1 MMRYLLISKTG
12 KNSLFYIK
20 DCAEMYQTA
29 YGGVIIEVEE
39 NENEPKPIKET
50 SESLYPLL

>member
-1 MMRYLLISKTG
+1 MRYLLISKTG